1 MTSCRLKVQMKD
13 RRPAGTGFQSRGGW
27 GWTWRWREPAH
38 HRPPLAN
45 SEREHVRCCTS
56 VSARNIPR
64 SRMPVTA
71 APWEGG
77 CQNRTIHFNGR
88 SHQDPRRSLGKAVRT
103 GHEDGL
109 RMPAMPW
116 QGGCFPSTRIWTA
129 QEGVPVGPGHPVHP
143 ASTCT
148 PPAPPLPGNPA
159 YPPGLG
165 LPCQDAPAGP
175 SPCTDGT
182 CLGCLIRPH
191 VPPTLGRVIHKGT
204 FIRPHKLTPPAGS
217 VQLCCWGPQS
227 VLVRNHAT
235 ACPPCTQ
242 PPCRSSAHPR
252 SQAPSHQDLIR
263 PAHHHP

>member
-1 MTSCRLKVQMKD
+1 MLYLRICSKHSTLQ
-13 RRPAGTGFQSRGGW
+13 
-27 GWTWRWREPAH
+27 
-38 HRPPLAN
+38 N
-45 SEREHVRCCTS
+45 
-56 VSARNIPR
+56 ARNCHP
-64 SRMPVTA
+64 TGA
-71 APWEGG
+71 GG
-77 CQNRTIHFNGR
+77 GQNRTIHFNGK

-103 GHEDGL
+103 GHEDGP

-116 QGGCFPSTRIWTA
+116 RGGCFPSTRIWTA

-191 VPPTLGRVIHKGT
+191 TTHIWQGDPQKHFHKA
-204 FIRPHKLTPPAGS
+204 PPADASSRVCPALLLGAPVS
-217 VQLCCWGPQS
+217 TGQEP
-227 VLVRNHAT
+227 RNSLPPLHA
-235 ACPPCTQ
+235 
-242 PPCRSSAHPR
+242 
-252 SQAPSHQDLIR
+252 AP
-263 PAHHHP
+263 